1 MLLSHT
7 PSVRTASVPQADI
20 DTLVSSGLV
29 ATSLMFKAVLVH
41 HAVIGHLAACAVINI
56 AWMALADGFVV
67 LSKTDRVLATGLVF
81 TNISAL
87 FDSLGAKLALITLS
101 TVFVFQAF
109 MLWFGCAA
117 ANKVVGIT
125 IIGILANTVCSVA
138 NGMAYCVRAAL
149 SVDADILAFACVV
162 LADHTSRVRI
172 ASVICFTDGS
182 SSWWCAADFQV
193 TGVALESLYAL
204 ANTDPVL
211 HCTGC
216 IWSTNP
222 VFAGTDAM
230 PPVVN
235 SRHANTERPAVVIS
249 VADNRWDWR
258 SEGRD
263 RNGRLSTRRKYWR
276 WRHIA
281 APPSRYHNIRAPWSA
296 SKQRISNHSIW
307 ADAFEAS
314 ESVDAASV
322 GAANTA
328 RTQAFIDVI
337 TSCEGISLQSC
348 WAAAFHSVARFVTV
362 SVTPA
367 GGGSA
372 AWLVL
377 CAACVW
383 ISKESGVADAL
394 VGYGIHAVRSNS
406 TSWSACGRQYRW
418 NTHGFRVAQ
427 EVRQAD
433 AVASLFVTACSDAT
447 LNVLTTIYAVAINT
461 FLALGT
467 WPGF

>member
-7 PSVRTASVPQADI
+7 PSVRTASVTQADI
-20 DTLVSSGLV
+20 DTFVSSGLV
-29 ATSLMFKAVLVH
+29 ATSLMLKAVLFNG
-41 HAVIGHLAACAVINI
+41 AVVGHLAACAVINV
-56 AWMALADGFVV
+56 AWMALADGFVMF
-67 LSKTDRVLATGLVF
+67 SQTDSILATGLVF
-81 TNISAL
+81 ANISAL
-87 FDSLGAKLALITLS
+87 LDSLGAKLALIMLS

-109 MLWFGCAA
+109 VLWFGCAA
-117 ANKVVGIT
+117 TNKVVGIT
-125 IIGILANTVCSVA
+125 IVGILANTVCSVA
-138 NGMAYCVRAAL
+138 NGVAYCVRAAL
-149 SVDADILAFACVV
+149 SVDANILAFACVV
-162 LADHTSRVRI
+162 LADHASRVRI
-172 ASVICFTDGS
+172 ASVIRFTDGS

-193 TGVALESLYAL
+193 TRVSLESLYAL

-235 SRHANTERPAVVIS
+235 SRHAYTERSTVVIS

-263 RNGRLSTRRKYWR
+263 RYGWLSTRRKYWR

-281 APPSRYHNIRAPWSA
+281 ATSSRYHNIRAPRSA

-322 GAANTA
+322 SAADTA

-337 TSCEGISLQSC
+337 TSCEGISL
-348 WAAAFHSVARFVTV
+348 
-362 SVTPA
+362 
-367 GGGSA
+367 
-372 AWLVL
+372 
-377 CAACVW
+377 
-383 ISKESGVADAL
+383 
-394 VGYGIHAVRSNS
+394 
-406 TSWSACGRQYRW
+406 
-418 NTHGFRVAQ
+418 
-427 EVRQAD
+427 
-433 AVASLFVTACSDAT
+433 
-447 LNVLTTIYAVAINT
+447 
-461 FLALGT
+461 
-467 WPGF
+467 